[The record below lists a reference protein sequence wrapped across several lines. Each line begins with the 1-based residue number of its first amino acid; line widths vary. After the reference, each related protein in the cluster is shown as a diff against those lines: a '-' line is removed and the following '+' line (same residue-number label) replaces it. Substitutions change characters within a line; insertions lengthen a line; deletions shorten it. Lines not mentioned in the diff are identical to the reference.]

1 MELAVSRN
9 VNVKIMDNVTSSLEH
24 VHVKMVSLVQP
35 VVNHVQKGDMV
46 QTVLWNVTV
55 RMEDHVT

>member
-24 VHVKMVSLVQP
+24 VLVKMVSLVQP

-46 QTVLWNVTV
+46 QTVL
-55 RMEDHVT
+55 